1 MSPTM
6 RKALDVL
13 TVIGLTAAV
22 FCVIVVANA
31 FLMAR
36 GSYSAG
42 FTLWYRFILRPDI
55 LGTIV
60 LTAVVANLYVLWRQG
75 GRPRL

>member
-1 MSPTM
+1 MSPAM

-13 TVIGLTAAV
+13 TIIGLTAAV
-22 FCVIVVANA
+22 FCIIVVANA
-31 FLMAR
+31 FLMTR
-36 GSYSAG
+36 GGYTSG
-42 FTLWYRFILRPDI
+42 FSLWYRFILRPDI

-60 LTAVVANLYVLWRQG
+60 LTAVVANVYVLWKQG

>member
-1 MSPTM
+1 M

-13 TVIGLTAAV
+13 TVVGLTAAV
-22 FCVIVVANA
+22 FCIIVVANA

-36 GSYSAG
+36 GTYTSG

-60 LTAVVANLYVLWRQG
+60 LTAVVAHVYVLWKGGG